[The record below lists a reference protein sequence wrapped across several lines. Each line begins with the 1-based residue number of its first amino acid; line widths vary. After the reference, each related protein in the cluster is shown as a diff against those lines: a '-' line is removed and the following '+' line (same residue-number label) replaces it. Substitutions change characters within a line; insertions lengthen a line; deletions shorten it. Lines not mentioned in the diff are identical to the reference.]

1 MVRIVLQVRG
11 GALSKNGMAL
21 PVLTREGRIFTY
33 MTPTIA
39 PSPQPPILD
48 PAILSQLASHRGCCV
63 TVLLPANHPGAA
75 GGSRRAMIESLF
87 HGLNSPD
94 ASQLRSR
101 IEEVLV
107 AHQLQ
112 GGGMG
117 LAAVA
122 GSGYLEVYR
131 VPVETA
137 QLKQEDH
144 PFLLPLLPEVLR
156 PQEFFILSLGEK
168 QLRLMHYAHG
178 EATRV
183 ELPDGMIK
191 GLEEFRHREDHGD
204 QNRENRSSA
213 GSAPGAM
220 GALRFGTLSE
230 REDAHMHREHFFA
243 RADESLAPLVGQG
256 RLLLMGLDE
265 QVADFRR
272 VGKHCALFADHLPHP
287 AGRDLPVREIA
298 QKARACA
305 QHDYRARGVEVV
317 GQIREM
323 ARRQLA
329 LEGNEEVLDAA
340 RAGRVHRLCVPEVA
354 SASSE
359 EQTLWNA
366 AAAETLNHKGE
377 VFIVDVIQ
385 ALAARLRY

>member
-1 MVRIVLQVRG
+1 
-11 GALSKNGMAL
+11 
-21 PVLTREGRIFTY
+21 

-39 PSPQPPILD
+39 PSPLPPIMD
-48 PAILSQLASHRGCCV
+48 PAILSQLASHRGSAV
-63 TVLLPANHPGAA
+63 TVLLPASHPGAND
-75 GGSRRAMIESLF
+75 GSRHTLLESLF
-87 HGLNSPD
+87 HGLTSLD
-94 ASQLRSR
+94 AKKLRSR
-101 IEEVLV
+101 IEEVLT
-107 AHQLQ
+107 AHQMQ

-131 VPVETA
+131 VPVEAA
-137 QLKQEDH
+137 QFMQADH
-144 PFLLPLLPEVLR
+144 PFLLPLLPEVLAPR
-156 PQEFFILSLGEK
+156 EFFILSLGEK
-168 QLRLMHYAHG
+168 QLRLMQYAHG
-178 EATRV
+178 YATRV
-183 ELPDGMIK
+183 DLPDGMIES
-191 GLEEFRHREDHGD
+191 LEEFRHPQEHGD

-243 RADESLAPLVGQG
+243 RADESLAPLVGKG

-272 VGKHCALFADHLPHP
+272 VAKHCALFAEHLPHP

-298 QKARACA
+298 QEAHACG
-305 QHDYRARGVEVV
+305 QRDYRARGLQVL

-323 ARRQLA
+323 SRRQLA
-329 LEGNEEVLDAA
+329 LEGNEAVLDAA
-340 RAGRVHRLCVPEVA
+340 RAGRVHQLCVPELA
-354 SASSE
+354 TASSE

-366 AAAETLNHKGE
+366 AAAETLNYKGE
-377 VFIVDVIQ
+377 VFTVGAIQ
-385 ALAARLRY
+385 ELAARLRY